1 MKLNL
6 TETQKKELTLAAHFC
21 SLPPEKLAQSFVLQG
36 IEMYCS
42 KDDDLRE
49 LRDNLNGESE

>member
-1 MKLNL
+1 MQINL
-6 TETQKKELTLAAHFC
+6 TETQNQELTQAAHFC

-49 LRDNLNGESE
+49 LRDNLNGETE